1 MTSHND
7 PTHDRIVAAALR
19 VINNAGTSSVRVIE
33 VCKEAEVS
41 QGMIRYH
48 FGDRQGLIDAALAR
62 RFGERFGEFLTVFAA
77 SVADCSDEKQFR
89 QVVQKTIDA
98 IFTPERTVTRFQRNS
113 DVGEAANRPPLAQK
127 IAVERD
133 AAVHALSNIIIDA
146 QSRGLMRS
154 DVDPFV
160 VAAFHNAVVHGYSV
174 FEVGNRSLD
183 MAAFVELYR
192 RALFGLIF
200 N

>member
-1 MTSHND
+1 MTSRND
-7 PTHDRIVAAALR
+7 PSRDRIIAAALR
-19 VINNAGTSSVRVIE
+19 AIDNAGTSSVRVIE

-48 FGDRQGLIDAALAR
+48 FGDRQGLIDEALAR

-77 SVADCSDEKQFR
+77 AVAECSDEKQFR
-89 QVVQKTIDA
+89 EVVEQITGA
-98 IFTPERTVTRFQRNS
+98 IFSPERMAMRFQRNS
-113 DVGEAANRPPLAQK
+113 DVGEAAIRPSLAEK

-146 QSRGLMRS
+146 QSRGLMRT

-174 FEVGNRSLD
+174 FEVGNHSLD
-183 MAAFVELYR
+183 MNAFVELYR

>member
-1 MTSHND
+1 MTSRND
-7 PTHDRIVAAALR
+7 PTRDRIIAAALR
-19 VINNAGTSSVRVIE
+19 AIDNAGTSSVRVIE

-48 FGDRQGLIDAALAR
+48 FGDRQGLIDEALAR

-77 SVADCSDEKQFR
+77 GVAECSDEKQFR
-89 QVVQKTIDA
+89 EVVQKITDA
-98 IFTPERTVTRFQRNS
+98 IFTSERTAMRFQRNS
-113 DVGEAANRPPLAQK
+113 DVGEAANRPSLAEK

-133 AAVHALSNIIIDA
+133 AAVHTLGNIIIDA
-146 QSRGLMRS
+146 QSRGLMRA

-160 VAAFHNAVVHGYSV
+160 VASFHNAVVHGYSV

-183 MAAFVELYR
+183 MNAFVELYR
-192 RALFGLIF
+192 CALFGLIF